1 MKVTAA
7 DVLDLPVSERI
18 QLVADIWESIA
29 AFPEEIELTEA
40 TRELLRKR
48 MVAHRVNPDAG
59 SPWEDMRKRIV
70 SR

>member
-1 MKVTAA
+1 MKVTVA

-18 QLVADIWESIA
+18 QLVAEIWESIA
-29 AFPEEIELTEA
+29 ACPEEIELTEA

-48 MVAHRVNPDAG
+48 FAAHRANPDAG
-59 SPWEDMRKRIV
+59 SPWEEVRKRIV

>member
-18 QLVADIWESIA
+18 RLVADIWESIA

-48 MVAHRVNPDAG
+48 LAAHKVDPDAG
-59 SPWEDMRKRIV
+59 SPWEEVRKRIM

>member
-7 DVLDLPVSERI
+7 DVLDLPITERI
-18 QLVADIWESIA
+18 QLVAEIWESIA
-29 AFPEEIELTEA
+29 ACPEEIELTEA

-48 MVAHRVNPDAG
+48 LAAHRANPNAG
-59 SPWEDMRKRIV
+59 SPWEEVRKRIE